1 MDKGISDCAKCYTA
15 YEGALGYRVR
25 GRCED
30 VTEATVGKVVR
41 KGHFDYDI
49 GASSQ
54 PWEDLGL
61 GMCMRSRGGH
71 QLGLFQDQG
80 RALWGWSPGSKPE
93 GGRRRGG

>member
-49 GASSQ
+49 
-54 PWEDLGL
+54 
-61 GMCMRSRGGH
+61 
-71 QLGLFQDQG
+71 
-80 RALWGWSPGSKPE
+80 
-93 GGRRRGG
+93 